1 MSAVRCPGCGSEDVR
16 VKGPIPDNRMF
27 AGNDVGLM
35 PAELAVC
42 RACRLGFR
50 SPQPRL
56 DELGALYE
64 SGSESAWCAD
74 ELEREDWDMA
84 AGWVD
89 RLGVTSVLDVGCF
102 DGRFLELLPST
113 VKKAGVEIN
122 PAAAQRAAGRGVEIV
137 ARDLNFL
144 SELTEEFDL
153 VSAFDVIEHV
163 HDPSGLLA
171 VLANLVPPGGHVIF
185 ATGDMEAPTARVMGS
200 RHLYLWFLEH
210 ISFVSPRWV
219 RQAAPRLGFDIVSIE
234 HFSHSSGVRFGFLA
248 GMLKNGA
255 YRLSPRLL
263 DQVRSRVRPSEE
275 ASPVPTS
282 PPAWTSARDHM
293 LVVLRRRSQE

>member
-1 MSAVRCPGCGSEDVR
+1 MSAPRCPGCGSDDVR

-35 PAELAVC
+35 PAALAVC
-42 RACRLGFR
+42 RQCHLGFR

-64 SGSESAWCAD
+64 SGSESAWSTD
-74 ELEREDWDMA
+74 ELERVDWVLSA
-84 AGWVD
+84 AWVH
-89 RLGVTSVLDVGCF
+89 RLGATSVLDVGCF
-102 DGRFLELLPST
+102 DGGFLELLPGS

-122 PAAAQRAAGRGVEIV
+122 TAAARRAAGRGVEIV
-137 ARDLNFL
+137 ARDLNDLAEL
-144 SELTEEFDL
+144 SEPYDL

-171 VLANLVPPGGHVIF
+171 ALGNVVTPGGHVIF
-185 ATGDMEAPTARVMGS
+185 ATGDLDAPTARVMGS
-200 RHLYLWFLEH
+200 RHLYSWFLEH

-219 RQAAPRLGFDIVSIE
+219 RRAAPPLGFDIVSIE

-255 YRLSPRLL
+255 YRMSPRLL
-263 DQVRSRVRPSEE
+263 DTVRAKARPSQET
-275 ASPVPTS
+275 SPVPTS
-282 PPAWTSARDHM
+282 PPAWTSARDHI
-293 LVVLRRRSQE
+293 LVVLRRRE